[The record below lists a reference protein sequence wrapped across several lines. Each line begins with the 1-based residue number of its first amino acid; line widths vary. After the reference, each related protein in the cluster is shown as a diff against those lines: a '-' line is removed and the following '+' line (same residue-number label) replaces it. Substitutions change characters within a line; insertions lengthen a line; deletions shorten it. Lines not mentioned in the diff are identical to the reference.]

1 MQCWNLNRPRDTGL
15 IMKLSQQKQALL
27 EKLLREEGLAVT
39 DQPVVNRRDGSD
51 HYPLSYA
58 QQRLWFLDQLEPGQA
73 FYNLPVA
80 VRLEGEVDERV
91 LGQVVNEVVRR
102 HEILR
107 TTFATVDE
115 RPVQHIAAELTV
127 AVSVEDL
134 TNIPNGE
141 RERQAQELAQMEAQT
156 PFDLVT
162 GPLLRVRLLRLTA
175 TEHILVFTVHHI
187 VADGWSMGVLVREIA
202 ALYRAYVHQNP
213 SPLPELAI
221 QYADY
226 AAWQRQWLSGP
237 VLQEQG
243 TYWIKHLAGAPSILT
258 LPTDRPRPSAHS
270 YRGATHTFTV
280 AAPTVIGLY
289 QVGQQTQATL
299 FMTLAA
305 AFTVLLARYSGQRD
319 ICLGTPIANRT
330 RAELEPLIGFFVNTL
345 VLRTQIDPT
354 QPFLTLLEQVRTTA
368 LNAYAHQ
375 DIPFEQVVE
384 VLNPERQ
391 LSHTPLFQVMLILQ
405 NAPMD
410 TLALPGLTLSSL
422 PAESTTAKFDLT
434 VDLVET
440 DGELSGTVDYSTDLF
455 EAATIARLMNHYIRL
470 LEAIVAEPTTW
481 VNELP
486 MLSPAERQQL
496 LVEWNATATDAP
508 ATQTIQELF
517 EAQVVRTPEA
527 VAVVYEDQQLT
538 YGELNGRANQLA
550 RYLRTRGVGP
560 DVLVGLC
567 VERSLAMLVGLLGIL
582 KAGGAYVPLDPTYP
596 TERLAYMLADSRP
609 QVVLTQAG
617 LRASIPAT
625 EIPMLCLDTQWE
637 LVANGATANL
647 PHHNFPQHLAY
658 VIYTSGSTGKGKGV
672 LVTHGNVVQSTKARQ
687 IKYGEELRSFLL
699 LSSIAFDSSVA
710 GILGTLAYG
719 GQLVL
724 PAGERLEPGILWE
737 LIDQRKISQ
746 LLTVPSFYRLLLEQL
761 PMTKGRSLQSVILA
775 GEECGSDLFVKHRS
789 SLSGVRFFN
798 EYGPT
803 EATVWSTVHEGRDW
817 ESTPTVPIGRPIA
830 NTQIYILDEDLE
842 PVPVG
847 VAGELHIAG
856 EGLARGY
863 LRRPD
868 LTAEKFIPNP
878 FNAES
883 GARMYK
889 TGDLARY
896 LSDGT
901 IEYLGRLDHQVKIR
915 GFRIELGEI
924 EAALQAVP
932 GVREAVVLARED
944 SPGDKRLVAYVVA
957 KPGTEPMEA
966 GVLRSRLVRAL
977 PAYMVPSAF
986 VFPEQFPLTPNGKV
1000 DRKALSAPEQT
1011 RGTIGYVAPRTP
1023 LEAQLVQIWAAVLQL
1038 DQVGVEDHFFEL
1050 GGHSLLATRL
1060 LSQIRTAFQVNMP
1073 LRAIF
1078 EAPTIS
1084 GLARL
1089 IEAIREGR
1097 PMTQHPPIDLAAEAV
1112 LPADVTPTW
1121 VNNKTI
1127 ERAIRPTTVFL
1138 TGATGFLGAYL
1149 LRDLLE
1155 MTTASIHC
1163 LVRASCPEEGYAKLR
1178 RNLETYGLWKDS
1190 YKPRI
1195 RVCVGDLSRPLLGL
1209 SPDLFDQLA
1218 AVTDVIYHNGA
1229 RVDFARSYP
1238 DLKAENVLGTVEVLR
1253 LASRGTAK
1261 PVHYVSTV
1269 SVFNPENLDAGRM
1282 IREEDEIGPSTD
1294 LQDGYSQSKWVAE
1307 RLVQLAGRRG
1317 LPVSIY
1323 RPGAVSGD
1331 SRTGAWKTDDFVCRM
1346 IKGCILLG
1354 KVPDLGGEVNLV
1366 PVDYV
1371 SRAMI
1376 TLSFNSHSFGKAFHL
1391 VNPHPRPLDE
1401 FVEHLQSRGYALE
1414 VVPEQQWRTEL
1425 IATAMRDTTNPL
1437 AALLSIF
1444 ESVDEAESD
1453 SSQGDIRFDCRNTL
1467 DGLKETPI
1475 VCPPVD
1481 AALID
1486 TYFQNFE
1493 ASGFLPAPSAGCG
1506 HD

>member
-1 MQCWNLNRPRDTGL
+1 
-15 IMKLSQQKQALL
+15 MKLSQQQQALL

-39 DQPVVNRRDGSD
+39 DQPVVNRRDGSN

-107 TTFATVDE
+107 TTFATIDG

-127 AVSVEDL
+127 ALSVEDL
-134 TNIPNGE
+134 TNLPTGE
-141 RERQAQELAQMEAQT
+141 REQRAKELMQAEAQQ

-162 GPLLRVRLLRLTA
+162 GPLLRMRLLRLTT
-175 TEHILVFTVHHI
+175 TEHILLFTVHHI
-187 VADGWSMGVLVREIA
+187 VSDGWSMGVLVREVA
-202 ALYRAYVHQNP
+202 ALYRAYVQQQP

-237 VLQEQG
+237 VLQHQM
-243 TYWIKHLAGAPSILT
+243 TYWTEHLAGAPSILT
-258 LPTDRPRPSAHS
+258 LPTDRPRPSLHS

-280 AAPTVIGLY
+280 AAPTVMGLY
-289 QVGQQTQATL
+289 QVGQQAQATL

-305 AFTVLLARYSGQRD
+305 AFAVLLARYSGQRD

-330 RAELEPLIGFFVNTL
+330 RAELESLIGFFVNTL

-384 VLNPERQ
+384 GLNPERQ

-410 TLALPGLTLSSL
+410 TLALPGLTLSAL

-434 VDLVET
+434 VDLVEA
-440 DGELSGTVDYSTDLF
+440 DGVLSGTVDYSTDLF
-455 EAATIARLMNHYIRL
+455 EAATIARLMNHYIQL
-470 LEAIVAEPTTW
+470 LEAIVAKPTAR

-486 MLSPAERQQL
+486 MLSHAERQQL

-508 ATQTIQELF
+508 ATQTMQEVF

-527 VAVVYEDQQLT
+527 VAVVHEDRHLT

-550 RYLRTRGVGP
+550 RYLRTLGVGP

-567 VERSLAMLVGLLGIL
+567 VERSLDMLVGMLGIL

-609 QVVLTQAG
+609 QVLLTQSA
-617 LRASIPAT
+617 LRASLPAT
-625 EIPMLCLDTQWE
+625 EIPTLCLDTQWE
-637 LVANGATANL
+637 LVATGATANL
-647 PHHNFPQHLAY
+647 PHHTLPQHLAY

-687 IKYGEELRSFLL
+687 MQYGEELRSFLL

-710 GILGTLAYG
+710 GIFGTLTYG

-724 PAGERLEPGILWE
+724 PAAGERLEPGSLWD
-737 LIDQRKISQ
+737 LIDQRNISQ
-746 LLTVPSFYRLLLEQL
+746 LLTIPSFYRLLLEQL
-761 PMTKGRSLQSVILA
+761 PVAKGRSLQSVILA

-789 SLSGVRFFN
+789 SLSGARFFN

-803 EATVWSTVHEGRDW
+803 EATVWSTVHEGRDG

-830 NTQIYILDEDLE
+830 NTQIYILDGDLE

-878 FNAES
+878 FSEEP
-883 GARMYK
+883 GARMYRS
-889 TGDLARY
+889 GDLARY
-896 LSDGT
+896 LPDGT

-932 GVREAVVLARED
+932 GVREVVVLARED
-944 SPGDKRLVAYVVA
+944 NPGDKRLVAYVMA
-957 KPGTEPMEA
+957 KPGSEPIEA
-966 GVLRSRLVRAL
+966 EALRSRLARAF
-977 PAYMVPSAF
+977 PTYMVPSAF
-986 VFPEQFPLTPNGKV
+986 VFLEQFPLTPNGKLN
-1000 DRKALSAPEQT
+1000 RKALPAPEST

-1023 LEAQLVQIWAAVLQL
+1023 VEAKLAEVWADVLQV
-1038 DQVGVEDHFFEL
+1038 DKVGVEDNFFEL

-1060 LSQIRTAFQVNMP
+1060 LSQVRTDFHVEMP

-1078 EAPTIS
+1078 EASTIS
-1084 GLARL
+1084 GLAGL
-1089 IEAIREGR
+1089 IETIREGH
-1097 PMTQHPPIDLAAEAV
+1097 PMIQNAPIDLAAEAV
-1112 LPADVTPTW
+1112 LPADVTPTG
-1121 VNNKTI
+1121 VNHETI
-1127 ERAIRPTTVFL
+1127 ERAIRPVHVFL

-1149 LRDLLE
+1149 LRDLLD
-1155 MTTASIHC
+1155 MTSASIHC
-1163 LVRASCPEEGYAKLR
+1163 LVRASCPEEGWTKLR
-1178 RNLETYGLWKDS
+1178 RNLETYSVLKDS
-1190 YKPRI
+1190 YQSRI

-1209 SPDLFDQLA
+1209 SPDQFDQLA
-1218 AVTDVIYHNGA
+1218 STADVIYHNGA
-1229 RVDFARSYP
+1229 RVDFTQSYP
-1238 DLKAENVLGTVEVLR
+1238 GLKAENVFGTQEILR
-1253 LASRGTAK
+1253 LASQGRVK

-1269 SVFNPENLDAGRM
+1269 SVFDLETLPAGHM
-1282 IREEDEIGPSTD
+1282 IREEDEIGPSEN

-1401 FVEHLQSRGYALE
+1401 FVEHLQLRGYALE

-1425 IATAMRDTTNPL
+1425 IATAMRDATNPL
-1437 AALLSIF
+1437 SALLSIF
-1444 ESVDEAESD
+1444 ESVDEAESN
-1453 SSQGDIRFDCRNTL
+1453 SSQGDVRFDCRNTL
-1467 DGLKETPI
+1467 DGLKEAPV

-1481 AALID
+1481 ATLVD
-1486 TYFQNFE
+1486 TYFRYFH
-1493 ASGFLPAPSAGCG
+1493 ASGFLPAPKSACG
-1506 HD
+1506 HE

>member
-1 MQCWNLNRPRDTGL
+1 
-15 IMKLSQQKQALL
+15 MKLSPQQQALL

-39 DQPVVNRRDGSD
+39 DQPVVNRRDGSN

-73 FYNLPVA
+73 SYNLPVA

-107 TTFATVDE
+107 TTFATIDG

-134 TNIPNGE
+134 TNLPTGE
-141 RERQAQELAQMEAQT
+141 REQRAKELMQAEAQQ

-162 GPLLRVRLLRLTA
+162 GPLLRMRLLRLTT
-175 TEHILVFTVHHI
+175 TEHILLFTVHHI
-187 VADGWSMGVLVREIA
+187 VSDGWSMGVLVREVA
-202 ALYRAYVHQNP
+202 ALYRAYVQQQP

-237 VLQEQG
+237 VLQQQV
-243 TYWIKHLAGAPSILT
+243 TYWTEHLAGAPSILT
-258 LPTDRPRPSAHS
+258 LPTDRPRPSVHS

-280 AAPTVIGLY
+280 AAPTVMGLY
-289 QVGQQTQATL
+289 QVGQQAQATL

-305 AFTVLLARYSGQRD
+305 ALTLLLARYSGQRD

-354 QPFLTLLEQVRTTA
+354 QSFLMLLEQVRTTA

-410 TLALPGLTLSSL
+410 TLALPGLTLSAL

-434 VDLVET
+434 VDLAEA
-440 DGELSGTVDYSTDLF
+440 DGVLSGTVDYSTDLF

-470 LEAIVAEPTTW
+470 LEAIVAKPTVR

-486 MLSPAERQQL
+486 MLSHAERQQL
-496 LVEWNATATDAP
+496 LVEWNATATNAP
-508 ATQTIQELF
+508 VMQTMQALF

-527 VAVVYEDQQLT
+527 VAVVHEDRHLT

-550 RYLRTRGVGP
+550 RYLRTLGIGP

-567 VERSLAMLVGLLGIL
+567 VDRSPDMLVGMLGIL
-582 KAGGAYVPLDPTYP
+582 KAGGAYLPLDPTYP

-609 QVVLTQAG
+609 QVLLTQSA
-617 LRASIPAT
+617 LRANMPAT
-625 EIPMLCLDTQWE
+625 EIPTLCLDTQWE
-637 LVANGATANL
+637 QVATGAMANL
-647 PHHNFPQHLAY
+647 LHQTLPQHLAY

-687 IKYGEELRSFLL
+687 MKYGEELRSFLL

-710 GILGTLAYG
+710 GILGTLTYG

-724 PAGERLEPGILWE
+724 PAAGERLEPGNLWE
-737 LIDQRKISQ
+737 LIDQRNISQ
-746 LLTVPSFYRLLLEQL
+746 LLTIPSFYRLLLEQL
-761 PMTKGRSLQSVILA
+761 PVAKGRSLQSVILA

-789 SLSGVRFFN
+789 SLPGVRFFN

-803 EATVWSTVHEGRDW
+803 EATVWSTVHEGRDG
-817 ESTPTVPIGRPIA
+817 ESTSSVPIGRPIA

-878 FNAES
+878 FSEEP
-883 GARMYK
+883 GARMYRS
-889 TGDLARY
+889 GDLARY
-896 LSDGT
+896 LPDGN
-901 IEYLGRLDHQVKIR
+901 IEYLGRMDHQVKIR

-924 EAALQAVP
+924 EAALLAVP

-944 SPGDKRLVAYVVA
+944 NPGDKRLVAYVVA

-966 GVLRSRLVRAL
+966 GSLRSHLAQSL
-977 PAYMVPSAF
+977 PEYMVPRAF
-986 VFPEQFPLTPNGKV
+986 VFLEQFPLTPNGKV
-1000 DRKALSAPEQT
+1000 DRKALPAPEWT

-1023 LEAQLVQIWAAVLQL
+1023 VEAKLAEVWADVLQV
-1038 DQVGVEDHFFEL
+1038 DQVGVEDNFFEL

-1060 LSQIRTAFQVNMP
+1060 LSQVRTTFHVDVP

-1078 EAPTIS
+1078 AAPTIS
-1084 GLARL
+1084 GLAGL
-1089 IEAIREGR
+1089 IEAALQGR
-1097 PMTQHPPIDLAAEAV
+1097 PMNQNPPIDLAAEAV
-1112 LPADVTPTW
+1112 LPADVTPTG
-1121 VNNKTI
+1121 VNHETI
-1127 ERAIRPTTVFL
+1127 ERAIRPVHVFL

-1155 MTTASIHC
+1155 MTRATIHC
-1163 LVRASCPEEGYAKLR
+1163 LVRATSSEEGRSKLR
-1178 RNLETYGLWKDS
+1178 RNLETYGLWKES
-1190 YKPRI
+1190 YQPRI
-1195 RVCVGDLSRPLLGL
+1195 EVRIGDLSHPLLGL
-1209 SPDLFDQLA
+1209 SPDEFDQLA
-1218 AVTDVIYHNGA
+1218 ATADVIYHNGA
-1229 RVDFARSYP
+1229 RVDFTRSYP
-1238 DLKAENVLGTVEVLR
+1238 GLKAENVFGTQEILR
-1253 LASRGTAK
+1253 LASQGRVK

-1269 SVFNPENLDAGRM
+1269 SVFDLEALPAGHI
-1282 IREEDEIGPSTD
+1282 IREEDEIGPSQH

-1317 LPVSIY
+1317 LPISIY

-1346 IKGCILLG
+1346 LKGCILLG

-1371 SRAMI
+1371 SRAI
-1376 TLSFNSHSFGKAFHL
+1376 VTLSFKSHSFGKAFHL
-1391 VNPHPRPLDE
+1391 VNQHPRPLDK
-1401 FVEHLQSRGYALE
+1401 FVEHLQLRGYALE
-1414 VVPEQQWRTEL
+1414 VVPEQQWRSEL
-1425 IATAMRDTTNPL
+1425 MATAMGDTTNPL
-1437 AALLSIF
+1437 SALLSIF
-1444 ESVDEAESD
+1444 ESPEEVEPN
-1453 SSQGDIRFDCRNTL
+1453 SSQGDVRFDCRNTV
-1467 DGLKETPI
+1467 DGLKETPVI
-1475 VCPPVD
+1475 CPPLD

-1486 TYFQNFE
+1486 TYFQYFE
-1493 ASGFLPAPSAGCG
+1493 ASGFLPAPSAACG

>member
-1 MQCWNLNRPRDTGL
+1 
-15 IMKLSQQKQALL
+15 MKLSQQKQALL

-39 DQPVVNRRDGSD
+39 DQPVVNRRDGSN

-141 RERQAQELAQMEAQT
+141 RERRAKEFMQAEAQL

-162 GPLLRVRLLRLTA
+162 GSLLRVRLLRLTA
-175 TEHILVFTVHHI
+175 TEHILLFTVHHI
-187 VADGWSMGVLVREIA
+187 VSDGWSMGVLVREIA

-237 VLQEQG
+237 VLQEQV

-258 LPTDRPRPSAHS
+258 LPTDRPRPSVHS
-270 YRGATHTFTV
+270 YRGAAHTFTV
-280 AAPTVIGLY
+280 AAPTVMGLY
-289 QVGQQTQATL
+289 QVGQQAQATL

-305 AFTVLLARYSGQRD
+305 ALTVLLARYSGQRD

-330 RAELEPLIGFFVNTL
+330 RAELESLIGFFVNTL

-434 VDLVET
+434 IDLVET

-455 EAATIARLMNHYIRL
+455 EAATIVRLMNHYIRL
-470 LEAIVAEPTTW
+470 LEAIVAEPTTR

-609 QVVLTQAG
+609 QVVLTQSG

-724 PAGERLEPGILWE
+724 SAGERLEPGILWE

-803 EATVWSTVHEGRDW
+803 EATVWSSVHEGRDW
-817 ESTPTVPIGRPIA
+817 ESTPTVPIGRPIP
-830 NTQIYILDEDLE
+830 NTQIYILDEGLE

-847 VAGELHIAG
+847 TVGELHIAG
-856 EGLARGY
+856 DGLARGY

-878 FNAES
+878 FNAEP

-944 SPGDKRLVAYVVA
+944 SPGDKRLVAYVV
-957 KPGTEPMEA
+957 MEEEESVEA
-966 GVLRSRLVRAL
+966 SSLRHQLSRVL
-977 PAYMVPSAF
+977 PAYMVPAAF
-986 VFPEQFPLTPNGKV
+986 VFLEQFPLTPNGKLN
-1000 DRKALSAPEQT
+1000 RKALPAPEST

-1023 LEAQLVQIWAAVLQL
+1023 VETRLAEVWADELQV
-1038 DQVGVEDHFFEL
+1038 DKVGVEDNFFEL

-1060 LSQIRTAFQVNMP
+1060 LSQVRTAFHVEMP

-1078 EAPTIS
+1078 EASTIS
-1084 GLARL
+1084 GLAGL
-1089 IEAIREGR
+1089 IEAIREGH
-1097 PMTQHPPIDLAAEAV
+1097 PMTQNAPIDLAAEAV
-1112 LPADVTPTW
+1112 LPADVTPTG
-1121 VNNKTI
+1121 VNNETI
-1127 ERAIRPTTVFL
+1127 ERAIRPRHVFL

-1155 MTTASIHC
+1155 MTSASIHC
-1163 LVRASCPEEGYAKLR
+1163 LVRATSSEEGRSKLR
-1178 RNLETYGLWKDS
+1178 RNLETYGLWKES
-1190 YKPRI
+1190 YLSRI

-1209 SPDLFDQLA
+1209 SPDQFDQLA
-1218 AVTDVIYHNGA
+1218 SAADVIYHNGA
-1229 RVDFARSYP
+1229 RVDFTQSYP
-1238 DLKAENVLGTVEVLR
+1238 GLKAENVFGTQEILR
-1253 LASRGTAK
+1253 LASQGRVK

-1269 SVFNPENLDAGRM
+1269 SVFDLENLPAGHM
-1282 IREEDEIGPSTD
+1282 IREEDESGPSEN

-1371 SRAMI
+1371 SRAII

-1401 FVEHLQSRGYALE
+1401 FVERLQSRGYALE

-1437 AALLSIF
+1437 SALLSIF
-1444 ESVDEAESD
+1444 ESVDEAESS
-1453 SSQGDIRFDCRNTL
+1453 SSQGDVRFDCRNTL
-1467 DGLKETPI
+1467 DGLKETPV

-1486 TYFQNFE
+1486 TYFQYFE
-1493 ASGFLPAPSAGCG
+1493 ASGFLPAASAACE

>member
-1 MQCWNLNRPRDTGL
+1 
-15 IMKLSQQKQALL
+15 MKLSQQKQALL

-39 DQPVVNRRDGSD
+39 DQPVVNRRDGSN

-91 LGQVVNEVVRR
+91 LGHVVNEVVRR

-107 TTFATVDE
+107 TTFATIDGG
-115 RPVQHIAAELTV
+115 PVQHIAAELTV

-141 RERQAQELAQMEAQT
+141 GEQRAKELMQAEAQQ

-162 GPLLRVRLLRLTA
+162 GPLVRMRLLRLTA
-175 TEHILVFTVHHI
+175 TEHILLFTAHHI
-187 VADGWSMGVLVREIA
+187 VSDGWSMGVLVREVA
-202 ALYRAYVHQNP
+202 ALYRAYVQQQP

-237 VLQEQG
+237 ILQKQV

-258 LPTDRPRPSAHS
+258 LPTDRPRPSVHS

-280 AAPTVIGLY
+280 AAPTVMGLY
-289 QVGQQTQATL
+289 QVGQQAQATL

-305 AFTVLLARYSGQRD
+305 ALTVLLARYSGQRD

-330 RAELEPLIGFFVNTL
+330 RAEIEPLIGFFVNTL

-410 TLALPGLTLSSL
+410 TLALPGLTLSAL

-434 VDLVET
+434 VDLVEA
-440 DGELSGTVDYSTDLF
+440 DGVLSGTVDYSTDLF

-470 LEAIVAEPTTW
+470 LEAIVAKPTAR

-486 MLSPAERQQL
+486 MLSHAERQQL

-508 ATQTIQELF
+508 VMQTMQALF

-527 VAVVYEDQQLT
+527 VAVVHEDRHLT

-550 RYLRTRGVGP
+550 RYLRTLGIGP

-567 VERSLAMLVGLLGIL
+567 VERSLDMLVGMLGIL

-609 QVVLTQAG
+609 QVLLTQSA
-617 LRASIPAT
+617 LRASMPAT
-625 EIPMLCLDTQWE
+625 DIPTLCLDTQWE
-637 LVANGATANL
+637 LVATGATANL
-647 PHHNFPQHLAY
+647 SHHTLPQHLAY

-687 IKYGEELRSFLL
+687 MQYGEELRSFLL

-710 GILGTLAYG
+710 GIFGTLTYG

-724 PAGERLEPGILWE
+724 PAAGERLEPGSLWD
-737 LIDQRKISQ
+737 LIDQRNISQ
-746 LLTVPSFYRLLLEQL
+746 LLTIPSFYRLLLDQL
-761 PMTKGRSLQSVILA
+761 PVAKGRSLQSVILA

-789 SLSGVRFFN
+789 SLSGARFFN

-803 EATVWSTVHEGRDW
+803 EATVWSTVHEGRDG
-817 ESTPTVPIGRPIA
+817 ESTPSVPIGRPIA
-830 NTQIYILDEDLE
+830 NTQIYILDGDLE

-863 LRRPD
+863 LRRPA

-878 FNAES
+878 FSEES
-883 GARMYK
+883 GGRMYRS
-889 TGDLARY
+889 GDLARY
-896 LSDGT
+896 LPDGN
-901 IEYLGRLDHQVKIR
+901 IEYLGRMDHQVKIR

-924 EAALQAVP
+924 EAALLAVP

-957 KPGTEPMEA
+957 EQNGSVESS
-966 GVLRSRLVRAL
+966 GVRQHLTKVL
-977 PAYMVPSAF
+977 PVYMVPAMF
-986 VFPEQFPLTPNGKV
+986 VFLEQFPLTPNRKLN
-1000 DRKALSAPEQT
+1000 RKALPAPELT

-1023 LEAQLVQIWAAVLQL
+1023 VEGKLAEVWADVLQV
-1038 DQVGVEDHFFEL
+1038 DQVGVEDNFFEL

-1060 LSQIRTAFQVNMP
+1060 LSQVRTTFHVDLP

-1078 EAPTIS
+1078 EASAIS
-1084 GLARL
+1084 GLAGL
-1089 IEAIREGR
+1089 IEAALQGR
-1097 PMTQHPPIDLAAEAV
+1097 PMTQNPAIDLAAEAV
-1112 LPADVTPTW
+1112 LPADVTPTG
-1121 VNNKTI
+1121 VNNQTI
-1127 ERAIRPTTVFL
+1127 ERAIRPVHVFL

-1155 MTTASIHC
+1155 MTRATIHC
-1163 LVRASCPEEGYAKLR
+1163 LVRATSSEEGRSKLR
-1178 RNLETYGLWKDS
+1178 RNLETYGLWKES
-1190 YKPRI
+1190 YQPRI
-1195 RVCVGDLSRPLLGL
+1195 EVRIGDLSHPLLGL
-1209 SPDLFDQLA
+1209 SPDEFDQLA
-1218 AVTDVIYHNGA
+1218 ATADVIYHNGA
-1229 RVDFARSYP
+1229 RVDFTQAYSG
-1238 DLKAENVLGTVEVLR
+1238 LKAENVFGTQEILR
-1253 LASRGTAK
+1253 LASQGRAK

-1269 SVFNPENLDAGRM
+1269 SVFDLETLPAGHI
-1282 IREEDEIGPSTD
+1282 IREEDEIGPSAE

-1317 LPVSIY
+1317 LPISIY

-1331 SRTGAWKTDDFVCRM
+1331 SRTGVWKTDDFVCRM

-1371 SRAMI
+1371 SRAI
-1376 TLSFNSHSFGKAFHL
+1376 VTLSFKSHSFGKVFHL
-1391 VNPHPRPLDE
+1391 VNQHPRPLDE
-1401 FVEHLQSRGYALE
+1401 FVEHLQLRGYALE
-1414 VVPEQQWRTEL
+1414 VVPEQQWRSEL
-1425 IATAMRDTTNPL
+1425 MATAIRDTTNPL
-1437 AALLSIF
+1437 SALLSIF
-1444 ESVDEAESD
+1444 ESPDEAEPNSG
-1453 SSQGDIRFDCRNTL
+1453 QGDVRFDCRNTI
-1467 DGLKETPI
+1467 DGLKETSV

-1486 TYFQNFE
+1486 TYFQYFE
-1493 ASGFLPAPSAGCG
+1493 ASGFLPAPSAACG